1 MKNILIYTFLA
12 FSLLIGAPSYSAD
25 LYGFIDESAF
35 KRLKP
40 LAEKGNAT
48 AQSYLGLAYYN
59 GSGVTQDYKDAA
71 RWWKLAAEHGNAC
84 ARKSLA
90 MING

>member
-1 MKNILIYTFLA
+1 M
-12 FSLLIGAPSYSAD
+12 
-25 LYGFIDESAF
+25 E
-35 KRLKP
+35 P

-59 GSGVTQDYKDAA
+59 GSDVTQDFKAAA